1 MTQTVILSTTK
12 SAGQISEAKP
22 FYSYLKTC
30 QTIGSF
36 WLTCWSTKGTRKFK
50 KVLKKACN
58 SPHRCYTIQSS
69 QGTVP
74 YSVAKKVMKTT
85 VYAWGA
91 EKNNVLHIYA
101 GVTTQKDITTRLS
114 GVKDISVGPANS
126 WFVGPEGSSLGVQN
140 LDLIF
145 ANSTQNYS
153 RYKEQKAI
161 NAVWAVEQKYR
172 KASLPVRA
180 MNTNRA
186 VRLNTKSGGGANF
199 WCRASNWR
207 SCGTRRSA
215 RTPTMPTLRSF
226 SRTRSRARTS
236 SWRR

>member
-1 MTQTVILSTTK
+1 
-12 SAGQISEAKP
+12 
-22 FYSYLKTC
+22 
-30 QTIGSF
+30 
-36 WLTCWSTKGTRKFK
+36 
-50 KVLKKACN
+50 
-58 SPHRCYTIQSS
+58 
-69 QGTVP
+69 
-74 YSVAKKVMKTT
+74 MKTT

-114 GVKDISVGPANS
+114 GIKDISVGPANS
-126 WFVGPEGSSLGVQN
+126 WFVGPEGSSLGVRN

-172 KASLPVRA
+172 NASLPVRA

-186 VRLNTKSGGGANF
+186 VRLNTKNGGGNYTDLRFTSVYGHVLSHLNELEAQSDYEVF
-199 WCRASNWR
+199 LDIESWIKEKVQDS
-207 SCGTRRSA
+207 T
-215 RTPTMPTLRSF
+215 TLKRKFETIIKAKSKKEAMIKNI
-226 SRTRSRARTS
+226 TKVLGLEPVLA
-236 SWRR
+236 

>member
-1 MTQTVILSTTK
+1 
-12 SAGQISEAKP
+12 
-22 FYSYLKTC
+22 
-30 QTIGSF
+30 
-36 WLTCWSTKGTRKFK
+36 
-50 KVLKKACN
+50 
-58 SPHRCYTIQSS
+58 
-69 QGTVP
+69 
-74 YSVAKKVMKTT
+74 MKTT

-114 GVKDISVGPANS
+114 GIKDISVGPANS

-140 LDLIF
+140 LNLIF

-172 KASLPVRA
+172 NASLPVRA

-186 VRLNTKSGGGANF
+186 VRLNTKNGGGNYTDLRFTSVYGHVLSHLNELEAQSDYEVF
-199 WCRASNWR
+199 LAIESWIKEKVQDS
-207 SCGTRRSA
+207 T
-215 RTPTMPTLRSF
+215 TLKRKFETIIKAKSKKEAMIKNI
-226 SRTRSRARTS
+226 TKVLGLEPVLV
-236 SWRR
+236 

>member
-1 MTQTVILSTTK
+1 
-12 SAGQISEAKP
+12 
-22 FYSYLKTC
+22 
-30 QTIGSF
+30 
-36 WLTCWSTKGTRKFK
+36 
-50 KVLKKACN
+50 
-58 SPHRCYTIQSS
+58 
-69 QGTVP
+69 
-74 YSVAKKVMKTT
+74 MKTT

-101 GVTTQKDITTRLS
+101 GVTTQKDITTRLG

-186 VRLNTKSGGGANF
+186 VRLNTKSGGGNYTDLRFTSVYGHVLSHLNELEAKSDYDVF
-199 WCRASNWR
+199 LAIESWIKEKVQDS
-207 SCGTRRSA
+207 T
-215 RTPTMPTLRSF
+215 TLKRKFEKAIKAKSKKEAMIKNI
-226 SRTRSRARTS
+226 TKVLGLEPVLA
-236 SWRR
+236 

>member
-1 MTQTVILSTTK
+1 
-12 SAGQISEAKP
+12 
-22 FYSYLKTC
+22 
-30 QTIGSF
+30 
-36 WLTCWSTKGTRKFK
+36 
-50 KVLKKACN
+50 
-58 SPHRCYTIQSS
+58 
-69 QGTVP
+69 
-74 YSVAKKVMKTT
+74 MKTT

-114 GVKDISVGPANS
+114 GIKDISVGPANS

-161 NAVWAVEQKYR
+161 NAVWAIEQKYR
-172 KASLPVRA
+172 NASLPVRA

-186 VRLNTKSGGGANF
+186 VRLNTKNGGGNYTDLRFTSVYGHVLSHLNELEAQSDYEVF
-199 WCRASNWR
+199 LDIESWIKEKVQDS
-207 SCGTRRSA
+207 T
-215 RTPTMPTLRSF
+215 TLKRKFETVIKAKSKKEAMIKNI
-226 SRTRSRARTS
+226 TKVLGLEPVLV
-236 SWRR
+236 

>member
-1 MTQTVILSTTK
+1 
-12 SAGQISEAKP
+12 
-22 FYSYLKTC
+22 
-30 QTIGSF
+30 
-36 WLTCWSTKGTRKFK
+36 
-50 KVLKKACN
+50 
-58 SPHRCYTIQSS
+58 
-69 QGTVP
+69 
-74 YSVAKKVMKTT
+74 MKTT

-114 GVKDISVGPANS
+114 GIKDISVGPANS

-161 NAVWAVEQKYR
+161 NAVWAIEQKYR
-172 KASLPVRA
+172 NASLPVRA

-186 VRLNTKSGGGANF
+186 VRLNTKNGGGNYTDLRFTSVYGHVLSHLNELEAQSDYEVF
-199 WCRASNWR
+199 LDIESWIKEKVQDS
-207 SCGTRRSA
+207 T
-215 RTPTMPTLRSF
+215 TLKRKFETIIKAKSKKEAMIKNI
-226 SRTRSRARTS
+226 TKVLGLEPVLA
-236 SWRR
+236 

>member
-1 MTQTVILSTTK
+1 
-12 SAGQISEAKP
+12 
-22 FYSYLKTC
+22 
-30 QTIGSF
+30 
-36 WLTCWSTKGTRKFK
+36 
-50 KVLKKACN
+50 
-58 SPHRCYTIQSS
+58 
-69 QGTVP
+69 
-74 YSVAKKVMKTT
+74 MKTT

-101 GVTTQKDITTRLS
+101 GVTTQKDITTRLG

-126 WFVGPEGSSLGVQN
+126 WFVGPDGSSLGVQN

-186 VRLNTKSGGGANF
+186 VRLNTKSGGGNYTDLRFTSVYGHVLSHLNELEA
-199 WCRASNWR
+199 ASDYEVFLAIESWIKEKVQD
-207 SCGTRRSA
+207 ST
-215 RTPTMPTLRSF
+215 TLKRKF
-226 SRTRSRARTS
+226 ETVIKAKAKKEAMIKNITKVLGLEPVLA
-236 SWRR
+236 

>member
-1 MTQTVILSTTK
+1 
-12 SAGQISEAKP
+12 
-22 FYSYLKTC
+22 
-30 QTIGSF
+30 
-36 WLTCWSTKGTRKFK
+36 
-50 KVLKKACN
+50 
-58 SPHRCYTIQSS
+58 
-69 QGTVP
+69 
-74 YSVAKKVMKTT
+74 MKTT

-114 GVKDISVGPANS
+114 GIKDISVGPANS

-161 NAVWAVEQKYR
+161 NAVWAIEQKYR
-172 KASLPVRA
+172 NASLPVRA

-186 VRLNTKSGGGANF
+186 VRLNTKNGGGNYTDLRFTSVYGHVLSHLNELEAQSDYEVF
-199 WCRASNWR
+199 LDIESWIKAKVQDS
-207 SCGTRRSA
+207 T
-215 RTPTMPTLRSF
+215 TLKRKFETIIKAKSKKEAMIKNI
-226 SRTRSRARTS
+226 TKVLGLEPVLA
-236 SWRR
+236 

>member
-1 MTQTVILSTTK
+1 
-12 SAGQISEAKP
+12 
-22 FYSYLKTC
+22 
-30 QTIGSF
+30 
-36 WLTCWSTKGTRKFK
+36 
-50 KVLKKACN
+50 
-58 SPHRCYTIQSS
+58 
-69 QGTVP
+69 
-74 YSVAKKVMKTT
+74 MKTT

-114 GVKDISVGPANS
+114 GIKDISVGPANS

-161 NAVWAVEQKYR
+161 NAVWAIEQKYR
-172 KASLPVRA
+172 NASLPVRA

-186 VRLNTKSGGGANF
+186 VRLNTKNGGGNYTDLRFTSVYGHVLSHLNELEAQSDYEVF
-199 WCRASNWR
+199 LDIESWIKEKVQDS
-207 SCGTRRSA
+207 T
-215 RTPTMPTLRSF
+215 TLKRKFETIIKAKSKKEAMIKNI
-226 SRTRSRARTS
+226 TKVLGLEPVLV
-236 SWRR
+236 

>member
-1 MTQTVILSTTK
+1 
-12 SAGQISEAKP
+12 
-22 FYSYLKTC
+22 
-30 QTIGSF
+30 
-36 WLTCWSTKGTRKFK
+36 
-50 KVLKKACN
+50 
-58 SPHRCYTIQSS
+58 
-69 QGTVP
+69 
-74 YSVAKKVMKTT
+74 MKTT

-114 GVKDISVGPANS
+114 GIKDISVGPANS

-161 NAVWAVEQKYR
+161 NAVWAIEQKYR
-172 KASLPVRA
+172 NASLPVRA

-186 VRLNTKSGGGANF
+186 VRLNTKNGGGNYTDLRFTSVYGHVLSHLNELEAQSDYEVF
-199 WCRASNWR
+199 LDIESWIKAKVQDS
-207 SCGTRRSA
+207 T
-215 RTPTMPTLRSF
+215 TLKRKFETIIKAKSKKEAMIKNI
-226 SRTRSRARTS
+226 TKVLGLEPVLV
-236 SWRR
+236 

>member
-1 MTQTVILSTTK
+1 
-12 SAGQISEAKP
+12 
-22 FYSYLKTC
+22 
-30 QTIGSF
+30 
-36 WLTCWSTKGTRKFK
+36 
-50 KVLKKACN
+50 
-58 SPHRCYTIQSS
+58 
-69 QGTVP
+69 
-74 YSVAKKVMKTT
+74 MKTT

-101 GVTTQKDITTRLS
+101 GVTTQKDITTRLG

-126 WFVGPEGSSLGVQN
+126 WFVGPDGSSLGVQN

-172 KASLPVRA
+172 NASLPVRA

-186 VRLNTKSGGGANF
+186 VRLNTKSGGGNYTDLRFTSVYGHVLSHLNELEA
-199 WCRASNWR
+199 ASDYEVFLAIESWIKEKVQD
-207 SCGTRRSA
+207 ST
-215 RTPTMPTLRSF
+215 TLKRKF
-226 SRTRSRARTS
+226 EKVIKAKAKKEAMIKNITKVLGLEPVLA
-236 SWRR
+236 

>member
-1 MTQTVILSTTK
+1 
-12 SAGQISEAKP
+12 
-22 FYSYLKTC
+22 
-30 QTIGSF
+30 
-36 WLTCWSTKGTRKFK
+36 
-50 KVLKKACN
+50 
-58 SPHRCYTIQSS
+58 
-69 QGTVP
+69 
-74 YSVAKKVMKTT
+74 MKTT

-161 NAVWAVEQKYR
+161 NAVWAIEQKYR
-172 KASLPVRA
+172 NASLPVRA

-186 VRLNTKSGGGANF
+186 VRLNTKNGGGNYTDLRFTSVYGHVLSHLNELEAQSDYEVF
-199 WCRASNWR
+199 LDIESWIKEKVQDS
-207 SCGTRRSA
+207 T
-215 RTPTMPTLRSF
+215 TLKRKFETIIKAKSKKEAMIKNI
-226 SRTRSRARTS
+226 TKVLGLEPVLV
-236 SWRR
+236 

>member
-1 MTQTVILSTTK
+1 
-12 SAGQISEAKP
+12 
-22 FYSYLKTC
+22 
-30 QTIGSF
+30 
-36 WLTCWSTKGTRKFK
+36 
-50 KVLKKACN
+50 
-58 SPHRCYTIQSS
+58 
-69 QGTVP
+69 
-74 YSVAKKVMKTT
+74 MKTT

-114 GVKDISVGPANS
+114 GIKDISVGPANS

-161 NAVWAVEQKYR
+161 NAVWAIEQKYR
-172 KASLPVRA
+172 NASLPVRA

-186 VRLNTKSGGGANF
+186 VRLNTKSGGGNYTDLRFTSVYGHVLSHLNELEAQSDYEVF
-199 WCRASNWR
+199 LDIESWIKEKVQDS
-207 SCGTRRSA
+207 T
-215 RTPTMPTLRSF
+215 TLKLAFETVIKAKSKKEAMIKNI
-226 SRTRSRARTS
+226 TKVLGLEPVLV
-236 SWRR
+236 

>member
-1 MTQTVILSTTK
+1 
-12 SAGQISEAKP
+12 
-22 FYSYLKTC
+22 
-30 QTIGSF
+30 
-36 WLTCWSTKGTRKFK
+36 
-50 KVLKKACN
+50 
-58 SPHRCYTIQSS
+58 
-69 QGTVP
+69 
-74 YSVAKKVMKTT
+74 MKTT

-101 GVTTQKDITTRLS
+101 GVTTQKDITTRLG

-126 WFVGPEGSSLGVQN
+126 WFVGPDGSSLGVQN

-172 KASLPVRA
+172 NASLPVRA

-186 VRLNTKSGGGANF
+186 VRLNTKSGGGNYTDLRFTSVYGHVLSHLNELEA
-199 WCRASNWR
+199 ASDYEVFLAIESWIKEKVQD
-207 SCGTRRSA
+207 ST
-215 RTPTMPTLRSF
+215 TLKRKF
-226 SRTRSRARTS
+226 ETVIKAKAKKEAMIKNITKVLGLEPVLA
-236 SWRR
+236 

>member
-1 MTQTVILSTTK
+1 
-12 SAGQISEAKP
+12 
-22 FYSYLKTC
+22 
-30 QTIGSF
+30 
-36 WLTCWSTKGTRKFK
+36 
-50 KVLKKACN
+50 
-58 SPHRCYTIQSS
+58 
-69 QGTVP
+69 
-74 YSVAKKVMKTT
+74 MKTT

-101 GVTTQKDITTRLS
+101 GVTTQKDITTRFN

-186 VRLNTKSGGGANF
+186 VRLNTKSGGGNYTDLRFTSVYGHVLSHLNELEA
-199 WCRASNWR
+199 ASDYEVFLAIESWIKEKVQD
-207 SCGTRRSA
+207 ST
-215 RTPTMPTLRSF
+215 TLKRKF
-226 SRTRSRARTS
+226 ETVIKAKAKKEAMIKNITKVLGLEPVLA
-236 SWRR
+236 